1 MDQNNE
7 DQKLLNQEVEQ
18 YDFDKAVDTNMEY
31 LKQVAN
37 LDEEPRENKKDYKG
51 SDHLLIEE
59 EK

>member
-37 LDEEPRENKKDYKG
+37 LDEEP
-51 SDHLLIEE
+51 
-59 EK
+59 